1 MTTVLLLLT
10 LPLGLLLL
18 WFDKKNVA
26 EAEYMFEAFTEQLR
40 HDESLSAQ
48 EKVARADEMFWHNG
62 FRRVEKSAHH
72 LVVERK
78 HFNMGILVI
87 AFALLNYIGVLLY
100 LGYYF
105 LLQKPKRRTVH
116 FP

>member
-1 MTTVLLLLT
+1 MTTVVLLLA

-26 EAEYMFEAFTEQLR
+26 EAEYMFDAFLEQLR
-40 HDESLSAQ
+40 HDEGLTGK
-48 EKVARADEMFWHNG
+48 EKVERADEMFRHNG
-62 FRRVEKSAHH
+62 FRRVEISSHH
-72 LVVERK
+72 LIVERK
-78 HFNMGILVI
+78 HFNLGVFVI
-87 AFALLNYIGVLLY
+87 AFAVLNYIGVLLY

-105 LLQKPKRRTVH
+105 LLQKPKRNAVH

>member
-1 MTTVLLLLT
+1 MTTVILLLT

-26 EAEYMFEAFTEQLR
+26 EAEYMFDAFLEQLR
-40 HDESLSAQ
+40 HDEGFSAK
-48 EKVARADEMFWHNG
+48 EKVARADEMFRHNG
-62 FRRVEKSAHH
+62 FNRVEKSGHH
-72 LVVERK
+72 LIVERK
-78 HFNMGILVI
+78 HFNLGILVI

-105 LLQKPKRRTVH
+105 LLQKPKRKAVH